1 MAKRIGEIPRQK
13 MPEQSPEDRCKNFD
27 EVPLGYTVEL
37 AQREASRCLQC
48 KKPAC
53 RQGCPVEI
61 DIPAF
66 IRLIVEGDFVGS
78 AQKLKETNNLPA
90 VCGRVCPQ
98 EAQCEK
104 FCILGKR
111 FEPVAIGRLERFA
124 ADYER
129 THGEV
134 NLPEIAVD
142 TGKRV
147 AVVGGGPS
155 GLTLAAD
162 LAKMGHR
169 ATIFEGLHTPGGVL
183 VYGIPE
189 FRLPKAIVRAEV
201 DFVRR
206 LGVELEANQVVGK
219 TVTVDE
225 LLETFNAVYIATGA
239 GAPVFMNIEGEN
251 LNGIYSANEYLTR
264 VNLMKAYRF
273 PEMDT
278 PVARSRKAVVIGGGN
293 VAMDSARTARRL
305 GAEVHLVYRRSRVE
319 MPARDEEIHHAEEEG
334 IEFQLLTNPI
344 RYLGNEEGWVTG
356 AECLRMELGQPDA
369 SGRRRP
375 VPIEGSEFVIE
386 VDTVIVAIGNQ
397 ANPLVPASTPGLE
410 TNRWGNIVADE
421 ETGKTSRDGVF
432 AGGDI
437 VTGAATVIEAMGA
450 AKRAARAIDR
460 FLRGEGKKL

>member
-1 MAKRIGEIPRQK
+1 
-13 MPEQSPEDRCKNFD
+13 
-27 EVPLGYTVEL
+27 
-37 AQREASRCLQC
+37 
-48 KKPAC
+48 
-53 RQGCPVEI
+53 
-61 DIPAF
+61 
-66 IRLIVEGDFVGS
+66 
-78 AQKLKETNNLPA
+78 
-90 VCGRVCPQ
+90 
-98 EAQCEK
+98 
-104 FCILGKR
+104 

-129 THGEV
+129 TQGAV
-134 NLPEIAVD
+134 TLPRIAES

-147 AVVGGGPS
+147 AVVGAGPS

-189 FRLPKAIVRAEV
+189 FRLPKGIVRAEV

-206 LGVELEANQVVGK
+206 LGVTIETNQVVGK
-219 TVTVDE
+219 TITVDE
-225 LLETFNAVYIATGA
+225 LLETFDAVYIATGA
-239 GAPVFMNIEGEN
+239 GAPTFMSIGGEN
-251 LNGIYSANEYLTR
+251 LNGVYSANEYLTR
-264 VNLMKAYRF
+264 VNLMKAYQF

-278 PVARSRKAVVIGGGN
+278 PVARSRRTVVVGGGN

-305 GAEVHLVYRRSRVE
+305 GAEVHLVYRRSRAE

-334 IEFQLLTNPI
+334 IGFQLLTNPI
-344 RYLGNEEGWVTG
+344 RYLGDEQGWVTG
-356 AECLRMELGQPDA
+356 AECLRMELGEPDA

-375 VPIEGSEFVIE
+375 VPVEGSEFVIE

-410 TNRWGNIVADE
+410 TNRWGNIVAEE
-421 ETGKTSRDGVF
+421 ETGATSRAGVF

-450 AKRAARAIDR
+450 AKRSARAIDR
-460 FLRGEGKKL
+460 FLRGEEKEL